1 MKAQVSVGGEPSDAF
16 EVKHGVKQGCVL
28 APTRFSLYLTAVLET
43 IDEGLNRGVFIRTRT
58 DGKLFNL
65 ARLRAHTKT
74 LEMCIRELL
83 YADDSALV
91 TNNAV
96 DMQQIVDR
104 FSSAAVMFGLK
115 INISKTELFYQPPPM
130 SIELPE
136 TIMVHDEPLKTTE
149 SFIYLGWKVTNTNS
163 ADLEV
168 EKRIQSTTKAYG
180 TLQKRLLS
188 CHDISTKTK
197 MKVYSVAV
205 IPCLL
210 YSIEC
215 TTLYRRH
222 IMALTRLQLRQI
234 RYILNIKWRDRV
246 PDVEVLRRA
255 HTVSVEAL
263 VTVGQLRWAGHVRR
277 MANNRLPK
285 AVFYSELRQGKRS
298 HGRQN
303 LRFKDVLKR
312 HMKKTGISHD
322 TWEEEAAQRVKWR
335 GLLRKAT
342 SAVEEQRQQEYQ
354 RAHAQRHSAATS
366 SSFQCNKC
374 QR

>member
-1 MKAQVSVGGEPSDAF
+1 M
-16 EVKHGVKQGCVL
+16 
-28 APTRFSLYLTAVLET
+28 
-43 IDEGLNRGVFIRTRT
+43 
-58 DGKLFNL
+58 
-65 ARLRAHTKT
+65 
-74 LEMCIRELL
+74 
-83 YADDSALV
+83 
-91 TNNAV
+91 
-96 DMQQIVDR
+96 
-104 FSSAAVMFGLK
+104 
-115 INISKTELFYQPPPM
+115 M
-130 SIELPE
+130 S
-136 TIMVHDEPLKTTE
+136 DEPLKTTE
-149 SFIYLGWKVTNTNS
+149 SFTYLGSTVTNTNS

-168 EKRIQSTTKAYG
+168 ERRIQSATKAYDA
-180 TLQKRLLS
+180 LQKRLWS
-188 CHDISTKTK
+188 CHVISTKTK
-197 MKVYSVAV
+197 VKVYSVAV

-210 YSIEC
+210 YFIEC

-222 IMALTRLQLRQI
+222 IMALIRLQLRHL

-263 VTVGQLRWAGHVRR
+263 VTVAQLRWAGRVQR

-298 HGRQN
+298 HGGQK

-312 HMKKTGISHD
+312 HMKKTGISRD

-354 RAHAQRHSAATS
+354 
-366 SSFQCNKC
+366 
-374 QR
+374 

>member
-1 MKAQVSVGGEPSDAF
+1 MANCLTLSGFVLTQ
-16 EVKHGVKQGCVL
+16 KHWRC
-28 APTRFSLYLTAVLET
+28 
-43 IDEGLNRGVFIRTRT
+43 
-58 DGKLFNL
+58 
-65 ARLRAHTKT
+65 
-74 LEMCIRELL
+74 MCIRELL

-91 TNNAV
+91 ANNAV

-104 FSSAAVMFGLK
+104 FSSAASMFGLK
-115 INISKTELFYQPPPM
+115 INISKTELLYQPPPM

-136 TIMVHDEPLKTTE
+136 TITVHDEPLKTTE
-149 SFIYLGWKVTNTNS
+149 SFTYLGSTVTKTKS

-168 EKRIQSTTKAYG
+168 ERRIQSATKAYG
-180 TLQKRLLS
+180 ALQKRLWS

-197 MKVYSVAV
+197 VKVYSVAV

-215 TTLYRRH
+215 TSLYRRH
-222 IMALTRLQLRQI
+222 IMALTRLQLHHL
-234 RYILNIKWRDRV
+234 RYILNIKWRGRV
-246 PDVEVLRRA
+246 PEVEVLQRA

-263 VTVGQLRWAGHVRR
+263 VTVARLRWAGHVRR

-298 HGRQN
+298 HGGQK

-312 HMKKTGISHD
+312 HMKKTGISHV
-322 TWEEEAAQRVKWR
+322 TWGEEEAAQRVKWR

-342 SAVEEQRQQEYQ
+342 SAVEEQRQHMPADTRQLLQ
-354 RAHAQRHSAATS
+354 AFSNATTVS
-366 SSFQCNKC
+366 VTADPE
-374 QR
+374 RV